1 MRRKNK
7 RDVSLIWPSRVP
19 LMVSPGTRIRLFAD
33 DCLIYRPI
41 NSAQDHV
48 ILQKDLNSVTQ
59 WANQWGMAFN
69 TSKCNVLST
78 NSSSHRFY
86 TMNDD
91 ILQEVDHATYRYL
104 GISFSNDLTW
114 GNHVANKAYQK
125 LGFVRRNL
133 QGASSRS
140 KASAYTC
147 LIRPGMEYAA
157 PIWDPHLQK
166 DINSLEKVQRK
177 AARWAKSDYS
187 PQSSVTTMME
197 DLKWEPLANRRKS
210 AKLGLFHKIHHNN
223 VELDFKRDFDLS
235 YATRMTRACSSISAD
250 GHTSSHKLH
259 RPRANKRPF
268 QHATIV
274 STVPAWNSLSP
285 EQIILP
291 YTQFKKQLSSVR
303 RP

>member
-1 MRRKNK
+1 MLPQFGTLIFRKTLILLK
-7 RDVSLIWPSRVP
+7 RCREKLLGGRSLI
-19 LMVSPGTRIRLFAD
+19 I
-33 DCLIYRPI
+33 
-41 NSAQDHV
+41 H
-48 ILQKDLNSVTQ
+48 
-59 WANQWGMAFN
+59 
-69 TSKCNVLST
+69 
-78 NSSSHRFY
+78 
-86 TMNDD
+86 
-91 ILQEVDHATYRYL
+91 
-104 GISFSNDLTW
+104 
-114 GNHVANKAYQK
+114 
-125 LGFVRRNL
+125 
-133 QGASSRS
+133 
-140 KASAYTC
+140 
-147 LIRPGMEYAA
+147 
-157 PIWDPHLQK
+157 
-166 DINSLEKVQRK
+166 
-177 AARWAKSDYS
+177 